1 MSQYKRS
8 RYDMR
13 RNELLAEARTL
24 APPVGS
30 FSSENKELYHQYY
43 MTRSGVLILDS
54 LYYFEDTII
63 NTGFTSFYSVA
74 GAAGSGVFLE
84 LENKLSNDEKTA
96 VNERMQESLASYLVS
111 IDEILTFVWPE
122 KAKGTVEKAFRAQIE
137 TYFSG
142 IITAEALDRIYAECS
157 SIASGSM
164 DFKDSRLAANT
175 NGILGLIR
183 SLQGKY
189 KELIDKDLE
198 TYTPMREMALVEQ
211 IKGMG

>member
-1 MSQYKRS
+1 MSQYRRS

-13 RNELLAEARTL
+13 RDELLAEASTL
-24 APPVGS
+24 ARPIGR
-30 FSSENKELYHQYY
+30 FSAESKELHHQYY
-43 MTRSGVLILDS
+43 KTKSGVLILDS

-74 GAAGSGVFLE
+74 GAAGSGVSIE

-96 VNERMQESLASYLVS
+96 VNERMQENLVSYLAS
-111 IDEILTFVWPE
+111 IDELLTFVWPE

-142 IITAEALDRIYAECS
+142 IITAEALEKIYAECS
-157 SIASGSM
+157 NIAGSRDKALDLICNLQNKYSDLM
-164 DFKDSRLAANT
+164 TKDM
-175 NGILGLIR
+175 
-183 SLQGKY
+183 K
-189 KELIDKDLE
+189 
-198 TYTPMREMALVEQ
+198 TYIPLREKMLVEQ